1 MPLTKSK
8 LVWVFNIMILTSG
21 AFPLISIATH
31 AKPNFKETC
40 IDNILTNEPNSVI
53 LTGTIEESV
62 SNHFSIFS
70 FMNIELNQIKKE
82 PVAQHYEFSDSKTE
96 LFIDSLKNSLDCN
109 DSFCNDNF
117 VQFLE
122 LYDQKIDEHFKL
134 KNPKI
139 SKRNWK
145 VNPWITDGL
154 IISIRKKDELYKDW
168 KKTTSAKKPNGNP
181 IYHQKYRD
189 YRRTLKHTIT
199 AAKKKFYHK
208 KINNN
213 KGDLKKTWATINELR
228 GKQKKPINSQF
239 MINNERIM
247 DRRKIANGFNDY
259 FISIASKLNDLPIGD
274 LNIEPIIP
282 FYSFLTQPNSSNIFF
297 NECTPDEITKI
308 ISELQNDKAS
318 DIPIKIIKRSSK
330 IIAPVLSKL
339 INHSM
344 QSGVFPD
351 KLKIGRI
358 TPIFK
363 KDDPELLE
371 NYRPVSTLPIF
382 GKIFEKVI
390 YERLC
395 SFLTSHN
402 IINPNQFGF
411 RKGHSTSHALNY
423 SINHIQEKL
432 DSGNHVLGIFIDLSK
447 AFDTIDHKILL
458 FKLAHYGVRGNAY
471 CLLESYIT
479 NRNQYTSV
487 LNTESET
494 KSVKY
499 GVPQGS
505 VLGPLLFLIYI
516 NDLIKCHETIS
527 KANGTD
533 VENSESENSA
543 FVLFA
548 DDTNIFVSGKTYI
561 DAANRANIILDA
573 VSKYMSANKLHL
585 NMDKL
590 CFMHFSP
597 NRNDHT
603 DEDSSVV
610 IKINE
615 VEIEE
620 VTETKFLG
628 VIIDN
633 NLSWEPQ
640 LEAVAKKLKCC
651 AGQLNRIKH
660 FIPVDLHKSL
670 YHTLFESH
678 MSYGITVWGLVS
690 HNKLSKLFLLQKH
703 CIRIMFGDRE
713 AYLDKFKTA
722 VRVRGR
728 GEEKL
733 GPDFYMR
740 EHTKPIFNSNEILTI
755 HNLFKYHT
763 ILGVI
768 KTLKFRTPISIYSC
782 FNISSRKGTFLVTT
796 ETVGTY
802 IYTASSMWNK
812 CTGIIFNKPSLVEVW
827 HSHMKKPEKVL
838 IPGSSPNSDLCIP
851 MSTFKYR
858 LKKLLLETQK
868 QGDTIEWQAPN
879 FEIPQNTLDLK
890 LEWLEK

>member
-1 MPLTKSK
+1 MSISTKDK
-8 LVWVFNIMILTSG
+8 
-21 AFPLISIATH
+21 
-31 AKPNFKETC
+31 
-40 IDNILTNEPNSVI
+40 
-53 LTGTIEESV
+53 
-62 SNHFSIFS
+62 
-70 FMNIELNQIKKE
+70 
-82 PVAQHYEFSDSKTE
+82 
-96 LFIDSLKNSLDCN
+96 
-109 DSFCNDNF
+109 
-117 VQFLE
+117 
-122 LYDQKIDEHFKL
+122 
-134 KNPKI
+134 
-139 SKRNWK
+139 
-145 VNPWITDGL
+145 
-154 IISIRKKDELYKDW
+154 LYKDW
-168 KKTTSAKKPNGNP
+168 KKTTSAKKPKGDP
-181 IYHQKYRD
+181 TYYQKYSD

-208 KINNN
+208 KIDRN

-228 GKQKKPINSQF
+228 GKLKKPINSQF

-274 LNIEPIIP
+274 LNIEPITP
-282 FYSFLTQPNSSNIFF
+282 FSSFLTQPNSSNIFL
-297 NECTPDEITKI
+297 NECTPDEITNI
-308 ISELQNDKAS
+308 ISELENDKAS
-318 DIPIKIIKRSSK
+318 DIPIKVIKRSSQ

-339 INHSM
+339 INDSM
-344 QSGVFPD
+344 QSGIFPD

-363 KDDPELLE
+363 KDNPELLE
-371 NYRPVSTLPIF
+371 NYRPISTLPIF

-395 SFLTSHN
+395 SFLTAHN

-423 SINHIQEKL
+423 SINHIHENL
-432 DSGNHVLGIFIDLSK
+432 HSGNHVLGIFIDLSK

-458 FKLAHYGVRGNAY
+458 YKLAHYGVRGNAY
-471 CLLESYIT
+471 CLLESYIS
-479 NRNQYTSV
+479 NRNQYTNFQ
-487 LNTESET
+487 NTESDI

-516 NDLIKCHETIS
+516 NDIIKCFETMS
-527 KANGTD
+527 KANET
-533 VENSESENSA
+533 EKSESDNSV

-561 DAANRANIILDA
+561 IAANRANMILNA

-603 DEDSSVV
+603 PEDSYVI
-610 IKINE
+610 IKINGF
-615 VEIEE
+615 EIEE

-640 LEAVAKKLKCC
+640 LEALAKKLKCC
-651 AGQLNRIKH
+651 TGQLNRIKQ

-690 HNKLSKLFLLQKH
+690 DIKLSKLFILQKH
-703 CIRIMFGDRE
+703 CIRIMFGDKE

-722 VRVRGR
+722 ARVRGR
-728 GEEKL
+728 GGEKL
-733 GPDFYMR
+733 GAEFYTR
-740 EHTKPIFNSNEILTI
+740 EHTKPLFNSNEILTI

-763 ILGVI
+763 LLGVI
-768 KTLKFRTPISIYSC
+768 KILKFRTPISIYSC
-782 FNISSRKGTFLVTT
+782 FNISTRKGTFLVTT
-796 ETVGTY
+796 ETIGKY
-802 IYTASSMWNK
+802 IYIASSLWNK
-812 CTGIIFNKPSLVEVW
+812 CTKFIFNKPSLVEIC
-827 HSHMKKPEKVL
+827 HSHMKKPEKIL
-838 IPGSSPNSDLCIP
+838 IPGSTPNSDLCISV
-851 MSTFKYR
+851 STFKHR

-868 QGDTIEWQAPN
+868 QGDTFEWQDPN
-879 FEIPQNTLDLK
+879 FEIPQNTADFE
-890 LEWLEK
+890 LEWLEQ